1 MRIDS
6 AHPPVWRS
14 PTVLQFGAVPV
25 ARVADPAPWQ
35 LRVVRELERGIPD
48 SAYGPL
54 AEALGAPSEEA
65 AAAFLACIRPCLAA
79 ASPPR
84 TVILRTIGN
93 VPDAARAAVAAGLT
107 AGRLEVRHAPG
118 SDPLGG
124 VAPGATPVVLVAQ
137 HVVPPAAGAALMAAD
152 AHHLPVILAGTAA
165 EVGPLVIPGV
175 TACLSCVDARR
186 AQEDAAWPA
195 VAAQLMGRP
204 VETEE
209 SVAWEAGIVA
219 ARLLTER
226 DRHPSR
232 SATRAVGL
240 RAGSLHR
247 SVRTHRP
254 HAACR
259 CRSLAG
265 TATAAV
271 PFPRA
276 TTSETAFARPA

>member
-14 PTVLQFGAVPV
+14 PTVLQFGAEAV

-48 SAYGPL
+48 GAYAAL

-65 AAAFLACIRPCLAA
+65 AASFLDEIRPCLASA
-79 ASPPR
+79 RAPR
-84 TVILRTIGN
+84 AVTLRTIGS
-93 VPDAARAAVAAGLT
+93 VPDAAREAVAAGL
-107 AGRLEVRHAPG
+107 AAEHLRVH
-118 SDPLGG
+118 LGTTS
-124 VAPGATPVVLVAQ
+124 AIGAVPAEPVTVVLVVH
-137 HVVPPAAGAALMAAD
+137 HVVAPAVAAALMAAD
-152 AHHLPVILAGTAA
+152 VPHLPVILAGTAA
-165 EVGPLVIPGV
+165 EAGPLVVPGV
-175 TACLSCVDARR
+175 TACLSCVHTRR
-186 AQEDAAWPA
+186 AQDDPAWPA

-204 VETEE
+204 VETEA
-209 SVAWEAGIVA
+209 SLAWEAGIVA

-232 SATRAVGL
+232 CETRAVGL

-259 CRSLAG
+259 CRSLGG

-271 PFPRA
+271 PFRLETRSA
-276 TTSETAFARPA
+276 TAFARRV